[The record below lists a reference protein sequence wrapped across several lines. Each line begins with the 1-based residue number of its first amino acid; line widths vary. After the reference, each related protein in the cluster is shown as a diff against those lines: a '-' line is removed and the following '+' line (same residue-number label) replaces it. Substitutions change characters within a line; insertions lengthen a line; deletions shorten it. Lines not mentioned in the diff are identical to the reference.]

1 MPKNGQKW
9 DHKVQN
15 PKKTPKTWRRMQRRF
30 FVLCPFF
37 YALKKFENTAFLWAL
52 WYKKRR
58 VLSVLKILE
67 RGPKSWIFWVFC
79 QKCEKV
85 IFLENALKTQ
95 KKSFRFVTIK
105 KTFFLETFRGFEFW
119 TYFSMSKI
127 QTLRKVSKKWILLF
141 FVWLWNFNIVVW

>member
-1 MPKNGQKW
+1 MAKNETIKC
-9 DHKVQN
+9 KTR
-15 PKKTPKTWRRMQRRF
+15 KKRRKRDDECSGVF
-30 FVLCPFF
+30 LF
-37 YALKKFENTAFLWAL
+37 YALFFMLTKKSAVTDLPRAL

-119 TYFSMSKI
+119 TYVSMSKI

-141 FVWLWNFNIVVW
+141 FVWL